1 MSVTYAQPATVS
13 RSPPRALAPRVRSG
27 RVRPWH
33 HVPAGG
39 VHARAQDLEC
49 AVDNYSDQHRKHCL
63 PHRQGPHAQ
72 RPRLT
77 AAASPP
83 PLVALTRN
91 TQSLSDNTR
100 DLTAEAV
107 HVPATS
113 VMSRRPSGAT
123 MTRKRSGATSWTTAE
138 VKAAAAAAEVV
149 GSVPVP

>member
-1 MSVTYAQPATVS
+1 LSVTSPPLHLPSPFDRAAPTLMSVTYAQPATPP

-77 AAASPP
+77 AY
-83 PLVALTRN
+83 V
-91 TQSLSDNTR
+91 
-100 DLTAEAV
+100 
-107 HVPATS
+107 
-113 VMSRRPSGAT
+113 
-123 MTRKRSGATSWTTAE
+123 
-138 VKAAAAAAEVV
+138 
-149 GSVPVP
+149 